1 MTIPGIDLAACDELL
16 TTATYTVHVHP
27 AKAYAAVHGLDG
39 RPWFTLRLHASLD
52 STAGLDET
60 FGQIEI
66 EQSRQAGALVLTA
79 TARST
84 VWDSRVTTT
93 RFLPDRIET
102 STTVTG
108 DGRLTDVHLL
118 GGRRTPRGFLPSG
131 SHLRRALSPNPDHPT
146 RIIRDALEP
155 ATIGPCGE
163 GSEPGIERWLFS
175 PAPWCFAVTS
185 DAADAP
191 DPHWI
196 GFSVVAPI
204 AEQTFTNYVYSPVTG
219 GFSLRLDYEGQT
231 QVRGYFT
238 TPRLVVHLGGQD
250 PEDVLARHREL
261 LDEYGV
267 VPGRRVDRPVWW
279 RGTIFCGWGAQ
290 CALGARTGQP
300 PQPLATQINYDRFLT
315 TLAAQGI
322 VPQTIVVDDK
332 WQAEYATCRPDPAK
346 WHDLKGWIAERHAAG
361 QRVLLWWKAWD
372 HEGAPVDA
380 CITDA
385 AGEPVGLDPDSP
397 ACAALITEAVQYML
411 SADGLDADGFKID
424 FTARTPSGS
433 SLHHSGSRWGTALL
447 HEQLRLVYGTA
458 KRVKP
463 DALVVTH
470 TPNPAFVDVT
480 DMIRLND
487 VLRAVGGEPG
497 YVARHMT
504 YRAGVVKAVC
514 PELGI
519 DTDGWMMPSHAEWRS
534 YLQIQDGLGVPAL
547 YYVDGTDTD
556 RYDFGP
562 DDFAAV
568 QASWQ
573 RFGATTTP

>member
-1 MTIPGIDLAACDELL
+1 MTIPGVDLAACDRLL

-27 AKAYAAVHGLDG
+27 TKAYAAIHGADG

-52 STAGLDET
+52 TTEGLDE
-60 FGQIEI
+60 GVGVIQVE
-66 EQSRQAGALVLTA
+66 ESRQDGGLVLTA
-79 TARST
+79 AARST

-93 RFLPDRIET
+93 RFLADRIET
-102 STTVTG
+102 RTTVTG
-108 DGRLTDVHLL
+108 RRRLTDVHLL

-131 SHLRRALSPNPDHPT
+131 SHLRRAFSPNPDHPT

-175 PAPWCFAVTS
+175 PAPWCFAVT
-185 DAADAP
+185 P
-191 DPHWI
+191 DGAEEPEPHWI
-196 GFSVVAPI
+196 GLSVVAPI
-204 AEQTFTNYVYSPVTG
+204 EQQTFTNYNYAPVTG

-231 QVRGYFT
+231 EVRDTFT
-238 TPRLVVHLGGQD
+238 TPALVLHLGGKD
-250 PEDVLARHREL
+250 PEDVVARHREL

-267 VPGRRVDRPVWW
+267 VPARQVDRPGWW
-279 RGTIFCGWGAQ
+279 QGTIFCGWGAQ
-290 CALGARTGQP
+290 SALGARTGQP
-300 PQPLATQINYDRFLT
+300 AQLLATPVNYDRFLA

-322 VPQTIVVDDK
+322 TPQTIVVDDK

-346 WHDLKGWIAERHAAG
+346 WPDLKGWIADRHADG

-372 HEGAPVDA
+372 AEGAPPGA

-385 AGEPVGLDPDSP
+385 AGDPVGLDPDSP
-397 ACAALITEAVQYML
+397 ACAALITEAVEYML
-411 SADGLDADGFKID
+411 SATGLDADGFKID

-433 SLHHSGSRWGTALL
+433 SLQHSGSRWGTALL
-447 HEQLRLVYGTA
+447 HEQLRLVYDAA

-504 YRAGVVKAVC
+504 YRAGVVRAAC

-519 DTDGWMMPSHAEWRS
+519 DTDGWMMPSHAEWRG
-534 YLQIQDGLGVPAL
+534 YLKIQDGLGVPAL

-562 DDFAAV
+562 EDFAAV
-568 QASWQ
+568 SDSWQ
-573 RFGATTTP
+573 RFRTAPH